1 MVGGGRSHP
10 GALGDWRNGINTG
23 FKSCGGILRRTT
35 TKAGTRHAS
44 SATTVVSRSDLELT
58 DAGRRMVEI
67 IHSSSIYI
75 HFSGTVYS
83 VISLVAAVKTRLGSA
98 QGEPDGVV

>member
-1 MVGGGRSHP
+1 
-10 GALGDWRNGINTG
+10 
-23 FKSCGGILRRTT
+23 
-35 TKAGTRHAS
+35 
-44 SATTVVSRSDLELT
+44 
-58 DAGRRMVEI
+58 MVEI